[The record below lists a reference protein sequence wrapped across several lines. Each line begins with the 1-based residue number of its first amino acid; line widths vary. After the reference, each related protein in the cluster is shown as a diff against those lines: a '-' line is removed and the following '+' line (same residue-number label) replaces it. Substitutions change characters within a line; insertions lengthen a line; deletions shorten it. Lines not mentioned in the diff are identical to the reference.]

1 MRRDI
6 EFLSEGVTCRGWFYR
21 PDTAPSGKRLPA
33 IVMAHGF
40 GGVKE
45 VRLDKF
51 AEGFEAAGFQA
62 LVFDYRTTGT
72 SDGEPRQHWLPA
84 IQIPDFRNAVSYA
97 RNLPE
102 VDPERIA
109 LWGTSFGGGHVI
121 SVGAVDRRVKCIV
134 ALVPFLD
141 GQESAKVMIGEAA
154 IGEGMKQM
162 NAERERIAAGGA
174 PAQVPIA
181 ALNGEPNAILTDAA
195 ETAWARLA
203 AVPVPTWVNWVTS
216 PSVEAL
222 FEYCPIALI
231 DRVAPT
237 PLLLI
242 AAETDAVI
250 PLALSR
256 AAFARAGEPR
266 RLKVLPFAH
275 FEVYE
280 EPARSLAIQEAV
292 DWFTTHL
299 R

>member
-6 EFLSEGVTCRGWFYR
+6 EFKSEGVTCRGWFYR
-21 PDTAPSGKRLPA
+21 PDAMAKSQRLPT

-51 AEGFEAAGFQA
+51 AEGFAAAGFQC
-62 LVFDYRTTGT
+62 LVFDYRTTGS
-72 SDGEPRQHWLPA
+72 SDGVPRQQWMPD
-84 IQIPDFRNAVSYA
+84 IQIADFRNAVSFA
-97 RNLPE
+97 RGLPE
-102 VDPERIA
+102 VDPERIG

-141 GQESAKVMIGEAA
+141 GRESAKVMIGEAA
-154 IGEGMKQM
+154 LGEGMKQM
-162 NAERERIAAGGA
+162 IAERERIAAGGA

-181 ALNGEPNAILTDAA
+181 ALNGEPQAILNDPA
-195 ETAWARLA
+195 EIAWARLA

-242 AAETDAVI
+242 ASETDAVI
-250 PLALSR
+250 PLALSQ
-256 AAFARAGEPR
+256 AAFARALEPK

-275 FEVYE
+275 FEIYE
-280 EPARSLAIQEAV
+280 APARSAAISEAV
-292 DWFTTHL
+292 DWFAKHL